1 MDYTVISQ
9 KQTEGLLV
17 LTLNRPDKMNAL
29 NRQMRAEITHLL
41 HHLPED
47 LRALVITGAGE
58 AFCSGQDLGDARNA
72 HDINLERVLR
82 DEYLPMLQALMDLEI
97 PVLAAVNGAAAGAG
111 ANLALA
117 CDVVVAAES
126 AFFSQAFSRIG
137 LMPDLGGSW
146 IMPRKVGMARAMG
159 AALFAERIPAR
170 QAADWGMIY
179 EAVADDVFD
188 AHWRGRAAQLA
199 TGPSCAFR
207 AVKQALRHS
216 CTQDLNAQLDLE
228 AHLQGELGRSRDFLE
243 GISAFLDKRAPKFE
257 GR

>member
-1 MDYTVISQ
+1 MEYRTI
-9 KQTEGLLV
+9 KIEHIGGLLV

-29 NRQMRAEITHLL
+29 NTAMRAEITHLL
-41 HHLPED
+41 QHLPED
-47 LRALVITGAGE
+47 LRALVITGAGD

-72 HDINLERVLR
+72 HDIDIERVLR
-82 DEYLPMLQALMDLEI
+82 DEYMPMLTALMALEI

-117 CDVVVAAES
+117 CDVVIAAQS

-146 IMPRKVGMARAMG
+146 VMPRKVGMARAMG
-159 AALFAERIPAR
+159 AALFAERIPAP
-170 QAADWGMIY
+170 QAAQWGMIY
-179 EAVADDVFD
+179 EAVGDDSFD

-199 TGPSCAFR
+199 AGPSCAFR
-207 AVKQALRHS
+207 AIKQALRAS
-216 CTQDLNAQLDLE
+216 ASNDLAAQLDLE
-228 AHLQGELGRSRDFLE
+228 AHLQGELGKSRDFLE
-243 GISAFLDKRAPKFE
+243 GISAFLDKRAPNFE